1 MISLNL
7 LSPDKKIQVSKQMI
21 FISLQTVISWMLV
34 IVCVAGMIL
43 LVTKLIMQ
51 NSFNQAV
58 GQGALVTKEYGA
70 LNQEVYLANK
80 KVSFLGSVQKS
91 FVVWSSKLTI
101 LTKLVPKN
109 IELFSINI
117 NHATGDIQITGYA
130 KTRDDLLLY
139 ESQLKQSELLENVNL
154 PIGNLL
160 EAKEIDFKLT
170 AKLTK

>member
-7 LSPDKKIQVSKQMI
+7 LSPDKKIQVARQII

-34 IVCVAGMIL
+34 IVCVIGMIL

-58 GQGALVTKEYGA
+58 RQGTLITKEYGA

-80 KVSFLGSVQKS
+80 KIAFLGVIQKN
-91 FVVWSSKLTI
+91 FVIWSSKLTT
-101 LTKLVPKN
+101 LTKLVPNN
-109 IELFSINI
+109 IELLSVDI

-130 KTRDDLLLY
+130 KSREDLLLY
-139 ESQLKQSELLENVNL
+139 ESQLKQSELLGNVSL
-154 PIGNLL
+154 PIENLL
-160 EAKEIDFKLT
+160 EAKEIDFKIT
-170 AKLTK
+170 GKMKQ